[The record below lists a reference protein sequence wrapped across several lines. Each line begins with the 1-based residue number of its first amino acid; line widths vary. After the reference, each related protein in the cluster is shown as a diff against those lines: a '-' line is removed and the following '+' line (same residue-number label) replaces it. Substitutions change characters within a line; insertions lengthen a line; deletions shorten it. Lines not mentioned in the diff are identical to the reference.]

1 MGLCCSDGIGL
12 DCSREGWHA
21 HLWTKGHESSA
32 VALRRGAFG
41 RGRVAMYTTDLAS
54 GDGAGPQRSTWGPAA
69 DPTPNFEENASNA
82 ANAHHV
88 ACFLK
93 HFHQGRVRN
102 NESKRV
108 LAGSADDGDYMR
120 ANLSVNGTATK
131 RRVHH
136 LVLQAFGT
144 SDHPSGIQDSP

>member
-69 DPTPNFEENASNA
+69 DY
-82 ANAHHV
+82 V

-93 HFHQGRVRN
+93 HFHFPRRELVRA
-102 NESKRV
+102 
-108 LAGSADDGDYMR
+108 L
-120 ANLSVNGTATK
+120 
-131 RRVHH
+131 RRV
-136 LVLQAFGT
+136 AAGR
-144 SDHPSGIQDSP
+144 